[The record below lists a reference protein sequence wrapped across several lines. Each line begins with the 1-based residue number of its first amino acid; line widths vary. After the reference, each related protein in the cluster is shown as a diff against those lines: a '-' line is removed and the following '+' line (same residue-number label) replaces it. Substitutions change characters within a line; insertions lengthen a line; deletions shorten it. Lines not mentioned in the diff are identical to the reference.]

1 MILIASLTSPYARKI
16 RVLLLEKG
24 LPFELV
30 VDVPNTPGSQV
41 AAFNPLGKVPA
52 LVTEV
57 GETFFDSPVIAD
69 FIDLISPA
77 APALPADPLDALRV
91 RQLEALADGITDAGV
106 IWVLETRRAASQQDE
121 ALIDRQLAKL
131 ERGLD
136 ALELRLGDHDWLLP
150 GGFSRAD
157 IAAACALLWLDFRLP
172 QYAWRNGR
180 DALTSYVARIAQRP
194 SFASTVPN
202 S

>member
-1 MILIASLTSPYARKI
+1 MILIASLTSPFARKI

-91 RQLEALADGITDAGV
+91 HQLEALADGITDAGV

-121 ALIDRQLAKL
+121 SLIDRQLAKL

-136 ALELRLGDHDWLLP
+136 ALELRLGDNDWLLP
-150 GGFSRAD
+150 AGFSRAD

-180 DALTSYVARIAQRP
+180 EQLANYVARLAERP
-194 SFASTVPN
+194 SFACTVPN
-202 S
+202 G